1 MSAHLGRGGRGSQI
15 GGKNSRR
22 YGFINAWRERVE
34 PLGPDGPRAHP
45 SHGLSR
51 PTQRFNLKSLPNHQS
66 YTGSQPLEVDGTN
79 SNWQGGVGG
88 CGQHVFGGDRC
99 LQSARILTTDQDPS
113 FQLSVVV
120 LAAVFD
126 TATGMFA
133 SRDIHTLPFRL
144 HITGIQS
151 RLLLRACTSLSALTV
166 PAAWTNTG
174 SVPAGPK
181 QVWVFRNCLRNWFA
195 RVGLR

>member
-1 MSAHLGRGGRGSQI
+1 M
-15 GGKNSRR
+15 
-22 YGFINAWRERVE
+22 F
-34 PLGPDGPRAHP
+34 
-45 SHGLSR
+45 
-51 PTQRFNLKSLPNHQS
+51 
-66 YTGSQPLEVDGTN
+66 
-79 SNWQGGVGG
+79 
-88 CGQHVFGGDRC
+88 FGGDRC

-126 TATGMFA
+126 TAAMFA

-181 QVWVFRNCLRNWFA
+181 QVWVFRNCLRLAPLVCKGWPAMNASCSCHDFHAFA
-195 RVGLR
+195 NFCLT